1 MALVWVPVQL
11 RDLTQGLETVP
22 VIASTLG
29 QLVEELERSFPGI
42 RARLCAGDTLRP
54 GFAVVVDGEVARRGW
69 LQPLGPNS
77 EVHFLP
83 AIGGG

>member
-1 MALVWVPVQL
+1 MALVWIPAQL
-11 RDLTQGLETVP
+11 RDLTQGRETVP
-22 VIASTLG
+22 VAAATLG

-42 RARLCAGDTLRP
+42 RARLCVGETLRP

-69 LQPLGPNS
+69 LHPLGPES